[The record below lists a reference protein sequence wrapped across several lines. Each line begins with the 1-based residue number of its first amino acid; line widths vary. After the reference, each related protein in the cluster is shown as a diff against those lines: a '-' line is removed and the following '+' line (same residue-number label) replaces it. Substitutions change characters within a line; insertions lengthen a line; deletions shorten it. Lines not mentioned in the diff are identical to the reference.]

1 MDLNPSITELTT
13 AATDGVIALVALVC
27 IAVMQRYRR
36 KAPYRVG
43 LWSWVFGLL
52 AFASLLG
59 AVAHGL
65 DLSAVARSWIWRPLF
80 LSLGF
85 VVALFVVGAVFD
97 YKGERVARKSLAPM
111 LGLGLVFFVITE
123 AVSGAFLV
131 FVAYEA
137 TAMLAALGMYTS
149 LAVRRQLAGA
159 GIVAAGIA
167 LNILA
172 AALQASGSVTLTLL
186 VPFDHNGVFH
196 LVQTVAIAVL
206 AGGLVRG
213 MRVKEMPARPG

>member
-1 MDLNPSITELTT
+1 LDLNPSITELTT
-13 AATDGVIALVALVC
+13 AATDGVIALVALAC
-27 IAVMQRYRR
+27 IALLQRYRR
-36 KAPYRVG
+36 EARYRVG
-43 LWSWVFGLL
+43 LWTWVFGLL
-52 AFASLLG
+52 SFASLLG
-59 AVAHGL
+59 AIAHGL
-65 DLSAVARSWIWRPLF
+65 DLSAAARSWIWRPLF

-97 YKGERVARKSLAPM
+97 YKGERLARKSLAPM

-123 AVSGAFLV
+123 VVSGAFLV

-137 TAMLAALGMYTS
+137 AAMLAALGMYTS
-149 LAVRRQLAGA
+149 LAARQQLAGA

-172 AALQASGSVTLTLL
+172 AALQASGSVALTLL

-213 MRVKEMPARPG
+213 MRVKEKPAHSS